1 MNIMTALQQL
11 NPFRREPEFN
21 RWNPFEEME
30 RMQHRMNSLFS
41 QLGRRT
47 EGQEPGLTATEWLP
61 LVDITEDAHEYL
73 ITTELPGLAKEA
85 VKVRVLD
92 GVLVITGERT
102 LEEETSD
109 RKHHRIERAYG
120 SFARR
125 FTLPDDADS
134 AKVTAEF
141 REGVLTVH
149 LPKDQ
154 NAQPKS
160 IEVKVD

>member
-1 MNIMTALQQL
+1 MTALQKL
-11 NPFRREPEFN
+11 NPFRREAEIN

-30 RMQHRMNSLFS
+30 RMQHRMNTLFG
-41 QLGRRT
+41 QLGRQPD
-47 EGQEPGLTATEWLP
+47 GLEPGLTATEWLP

-73 ITTELPGLAKEA
+73 ITTELPGVAKAA
-85 VKVRVLD
+85 VKVRVQD
-92 GVLVITGERT
+92 GVLVISGERKF
-102 LEEETSD
+102 EKETTD

-125 FTLPDDADS
+125 FTLPEDADS

-154 NAQPKS
+154 DAQPKS